1 MVQKEA
7 QEGSAPQE
15 LNRKVILFKV
25 QKKIIYAIEA
35 VIDIALNAGPGPV
48 QNEAIANRQGIPKRY
63 LEKTLQIL
71 VKNKI
76 LIGSRGPKGGY
87 SLAKERRKIRISDV
101 ITCVSKDDKVANSF
115 NSSLSRKIVIPLL
128 NDISI
133 KCMQTFNNISIED
146 VCRIAKS
153 KNIQKNISKKVDF
166 VI

>member
-1 MVQKEA
+1 MRIA
-7 QEGSAPQE
+7 QLVFMQLPDIELNATDELSITKKYGGFGPQE

-76 LIGSRGPKGGY
+76 LIGSRGPKEDIVCKRK
-87 SLAKERRKIRISDV
+87 KED
-101 ITCVSKDDKVANSF
+101 
-115 NSSLSRKIVIPLL
+115 
-128 NDISI
+128 
-133 KCMQTFNNISIED
+133 
-146 VCRIAKS
+146 
-153 KNIQKNISKKVDF
+153 
-166 VI
+166 

>member
-1 MVQKEA
+1 M
-7 QEGSAPQE
+7 
-15 LNRKVILFKV
+15 FKV

-48 QNEAIANRQGIPKRY
+48 QNEAIAHRQGIPKRY

-101 ITCVSKDDKVANSF
+101 INCISRDDKVVNNF
-115 NSSLSRKIVIPLL
+115 NSSISRKIVIPLL

-133 KCMQTFNNISIED
+133 KCMQTFSNISIED

>member
-1 MVQKEA
+1 M
-7 QEGSAPQE
+7 
-15 LNRKVILFKV
+15 
-25 QKKIIYAIEA
+25 
-35 VIDIALNAGPGPV
+35 
-48 QNEAIANRQGIPKRY
+48 
-63 LEKTLQIL
+63 
-71 VKNKI
+71 
-76 LIGSRGPKGGY
+76 
-87 SLAKERRKIRISDV
+87 

>member
-1 MVQKEA
+1 M
-7 QEGSAPQE
+7 
-15 LNRKVILFKV
+15 FKV

-63 LEKTLQIL
+63 LEQTLQIL
-71 VKNKI
+71 VKSKI
-76 LIGSRGPKGGY
+76 LVGSRGPKGGY
-87 SLAKERRKIRISDV
+87 SLAKERRKIQISD
-101 ITCVSKDDKVANSF
+101 IINCISKSDKIVDNF
-115 NSSLSRKIVIPLL
+115 NSNLSKKIIIPLINDISLKCIEKL

-133 KCMQTFNNISIED
+133 ED
-146 VCRIAKS
+146 ICKIAKS

>member
-1 MVQKEA
+1 M
-7 QEGSAPQE
+7 
-15 LNRKVILFKV
+15 FKV

-48 QNEAIANRQGIPKRY
+48 HNEAIASRQGIPKRY

-101 ITCVSKDDKVANSF
+101 INCVSKDDKTIDSF
-115 NSSLSRKIVIPLL
+115 NSSLSRKIVIPLI
-128 NDISI
+128 NDISV

-146 VCRIAKS
+146 VCKIAKS

>member
-1 MVQKEA
+1 M
-7 QEGSAPQE
+7 
-15 LNRKVILFKV
+15 FKV

-101 ITCVSKDDKVANSF
+101 INCVSKDDKVANSF

-153 KNIQKNISKKVDF
+153 KNIQKNISKKVDL